1 VTPHNPSAPPALAFH
16 AVGKRFGTAVALDG
30 IDLDVAA
37 GSFFGLTGVN
47 GAGKTTLLK
56 CMLDLTSADSGS
68 ISIFGAPSN
77 DCFARRRLSFLPE
90 RFSPPHHLNGR
101 QFLRMMAG
109 MRGETYDEG
118 AARGMLERVDLDI
131 GALARTVKTYSKG
144 MTQKL
149 GLVACFLARRDLT
162 VLDEPMSGL
171 DPKARALV
179 KDLLGDIRRAGGTLF
194 FTSHALAD
202 VEEICDQVAVLH
214 AGRLRFVGAPAQ
226 LRGNTGEKTLER
238 AFLRL
243 ISTPSTI
250 AP

>member
-1 VTPHNPSAPPALAFH
+1 
-16 AVGKRFGTAVALDG
+16 
-30 IDLDVAA
+30 
-37 GSFFGLTGVN
+37 
-47 GAGKTTLLK
+47 
-56 CMLDLTSADSGS
+56 
-68 ISIFGAPSN
+68 
-77 DCFARRRLSFLPE
+77 
-90 RFSPPHHLNGR
+90 
-101 QFLRMMAG
+101 MAG
-109 MRGETYDEG
+109 MRGEAYDDS
-118 AARGMLERVDLDI
+118 AARAMLERVDLDN
-131 GALARTVKTYSKG
+131 GALTRTVRTYSKG

-149 GLVACFLARRDLT
+149 GLAACFLARRDLT

-214 AGRLRFVGAPAQ
+214 SGRLRFVGAPGR
-226 LRGNTGEKTLER
+226 LRGDTGEPTLER

-243 ISTPSTI
+243 ISAPATI

>member
-1 VTPHNPSAPPALAFH
+1 VTPDNRSDTAAIAFR
-16 AVGKRFGTAVALDG
+16 AVSKRFGAAVALHG
-30 IDLDVAA
+30 VDLDVAA
-37 GSFFGLTGVN
+37 GTFFGLTGVN

-56 CMLDLTSADSGS
+56 CMLDLTSADSGT
-68 ISIFGAPSN
+68 IDIFGIPSSGHA
-77 DCFARRRLSFLPE
+77 ARRRVSFLPE

-101 QFLRMMAG
+101 QFLRLMAG
-109 MRGETYDEG
+109 MRGETYDED
-118 AARGMLERVDLDI
+118 AARAMLERVDLDA
-131 GALARTVKTYSKG
+131 GALKRTAKTYSKG

-149 GLVACFLARRDLT
+149 GLAACFLASRDLT

-179 KDLLGDIRRAGGTLF
+179 KDLLGEIRRAGGTLF

-202 VEEICDQVAVLH
+202 VEEICDRVAILH
-214 AGRLRFVGAPAQ
+214 AGRLRFAGAPAQ
-226 LRGNTGEKTLER
+226 LRGDTGERTLER

-243 ISTPSTI
+243 ISTPATT